1 MNAQEMW
8 EIYSRQRNIHA
19 EYDAWSFGDDPD
31 ILAQLVLSGKK
42 TATAS
47 LRLWYDLE
55 GEPLPEAGQYS
66 VILDSQDQAVCIIRS
81 IRVFVCAFCDVDEQ
95 QAWREGEGDRSLSYW
110 RSVHERFFREELAQS
125 GLAFNESMSVV
136 CEEFEKVF
144 P

>member
-47 LRLWYDLE
+47 LHLWYDLE

-66 VILDSQDQAVCIIRS
+66 VILDTRDDAVCIIKTQK
-81 IRVFVCAFCDVDEQ
+81 VFVVPFRDVDAV
-95 QAWREGEGDRSLSYW
+95 QAWKEGEGDRSLSYW
-110 RSVHERFFREELAQS
+110 RSVHARFFREELAQA
-125 GLAFNESMSVV
+125 GIAFDESMNVV
-136 CEEFEKVF
+136 CEEFKKVF